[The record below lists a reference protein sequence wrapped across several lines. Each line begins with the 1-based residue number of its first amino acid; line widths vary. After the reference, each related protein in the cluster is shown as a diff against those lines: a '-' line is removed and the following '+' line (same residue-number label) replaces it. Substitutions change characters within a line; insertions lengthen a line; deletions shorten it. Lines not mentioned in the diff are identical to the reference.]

1 VCAPTEEADEEVRD
15 TFYNQL
21 EQEIDQISK
30 HDVKIVIGDLNA
42 KVGREEAFRDTVG
55 KESLHEY
62 SNDNGLRLIDFAM
75 SNLMVVKSTWYE
87 RKNVRK
93 ETWCSPDGITKNQI
107 DHFFI
112 DRRHASDILQVDS
125 TGLRNYNFFCGK
137 RFNR

>member
-1 VCAPTEEADEEVRD
+1 MKARFFNITFVCVYAPTEEADEEVKD

-42 KVGREEAFRDTVG
+42 NVGREEAFHNTVG

-75 SNLMVVKSTWYE
+75 SNLMVVRST
-87 RKNVRK
+87 KVSKK
-93 ETWCSPDGITKNQI
+93 EC
-107 DHFFI
+107 
-112 DRRHASDILQVDS
+112 
-125 TGLRNYNFFCGK
+125 
-137 RFNR
+137 